1 MYIYETKMW
10 YKWKDQNKSVNAC
23 FSPPLQEELNK
34 HIRFCSVPFLKKTYL
49 FPQSVHIENKNMAQV

>member
-1 MYIYETKMW
+1 MW